1 VAVCKDHDTK
11 AELNRRGQI
20 CEVLTGTGI
29 SRRGK
34 MGECRLAMHG
44 EVNLLAF
51 VRTVPT
57 TSRTPMNRRQFLGT
71 VSASLLVSPLFAAG
85 QSKRLPTRQL
95 GRTGIKVPILGFGSG
110 SRFLMYQ
117 DDDEAIAALNH
128 AIELGITYIDTA
140 HSYGNGRSEERV
152 GHVMATRRKEVILA
166 TKIAARTA
174 DEARRQ
180 IELSLKRLQT
190 DRLDV
195 LHIHALKNLDDLAD
209 IEKKG
214 GVLEAIYEAREK
226 KITRAIGIT
235 CHADPNAL
243 KAALERHDFDCT
255 QMALNAGLASMTD
268 GMKITPAGE
277 ACFEHLAL
285 PVALRKRMGV
295 IAMKVFGQ
303 EQLVGAAAPEKL
315 LGYALS
321 LPVSLASVGM
331 PKLDLMETNATFVR
345 GFRSMSRRE
354 RNDLVNSIEA
364 GRKHAMR
371 RFFREHEDA

>member
-1 VAVCKDHDTK
+1 
-11 AELNRRGQI
+11 
-20 CEVLTGTGI
+20 
-29 SRRGK
+29 
-34 MGECRLAMHG
+34 
-44 EVNLLAF
+44 
-51 VRTVPT
+51 
-57 TSRTPMNRRQFLGT
+57 MNRRQFLGT
-71 VSASLLVSPLFAAG
+71 VSAGLFVTPLLAASSA
-85 QSKRLPTRQL
+85 QRLPTRKL

-110 SRFLMYQ
+110 SRFLMYKE
-117 DDDEAIAALNH
+117 DDQAIAALH
-128 AIELGITYIDTA
+128 RAIDLGITYIDTA
-140 HSYGNGRSEERV
+140 HSYGNGKSEERV
-152 GHVMATRRKEVILA
+152 GRVMATRRKEVVLA

-195 LHIHALKNLDDLAD
+195 MHIHALKNMDDLAA

-235 CHADPNAL
+235 GHADPRAL
-243 KAALERHDFDCT
+243 QAALERHDFDCT

-268 GMKITPAGE
+268 GMKIAPAG
-277 ACFEHLAL
+277 AASFEHLAL
-285 PVALRKRMGV
+285 PVAKRKKMGV

-315 LGYALS
+315 LAYALS

-331 PKLDLMETNATFVR
+331 PKPELIETNVSLARNFAAL
-345 GFRSMSRRE
+345 SNRE
-354 RNDLVNSIEA
+354 RDELVNSIEA
-364 GRKHAMR
+364 GRMHAMHN
-371 RFFREHEDA
+371 FFRDHEDA